1 VNQPVNVL
9 TPDTFLQTLG
19 LSDIER
25 KLNGANQR
33 SALFWLAIDFLR
45 ERAVV
50 TKVPE
55 REVPPGVLAMRI
67 PRTAFVVRLSGP
79 VQDEIKEILAVGAY
93 ILGTG
98 KLDAQALTLVG
109 VMALVTR
116 LRKLN
121 VDYGERSIVDALG
134 EVTEKSARWVRLQL
148 FGKPCRYP
156 QSNCRYRRTD
166 GDHCNISLDQTQA
179 TLEDLVGRSILRKL
193 TSADPAEYAVIF
205 LPDLSSSFIKA
216 MASL

>member
-1 VNQPVNVL
+1 MNEPVNVL

-19 LSDIER
+19 LLDIER

-45 ERAVV
+45 VRTVV
-50 TKVPE
+50 TKAPE
-55 REVPPGVLAMRI
+55 PEVPPGVLTMRI

-93 ILGTG
+93 ILGAG

-109 VMALVTR
+109 VMALLTR

-121 VDYGERSIVDALG
+121 VDYGERSVVDALG
-134 EVTEKSARWVRLQL
+134 EVTEKSARWVGLQL

-156 QSNCRYRRTD
+156 RSNCRYRGPD

-179 TLEDLVGRSILRKL
+179 TLEDLVGRGILRKL
-193 TSADPAEYAVIF
+193 TSAEPAEYAVIF
-205 LPDLSSSFIKA
+205 
-216 MASL
+216 